1 MEEKLKEKLTKLLEK
16 AERKLKAAEKLYESK
31 MYEDALS
38 RAYYAMYHAAIGLL
52 LTKDISPKTHSGM
65 LTMLAQ
71 HFVKSGEMPEEY
83 FQMISKGKELREN
96 GDYELL
102 YEGTSEEAKVV
113 INDARK
119 FIEEAREILNL

>member
-31 MYEDALS
+31 MYEDAVS

-52 LTKDISPKTHSGM
+52 LTKDILPKTHSGM

-83 FQMISKGKELREN
+83 FQMISKDKELREN

-102 YEGTSEEAKVV
+102 YEGTSEEAKLV
-113 INDARK
+113 IDDAHK
-119 FIEEAREILNL
+119 FIEKAREILNL